1 LSDTFTKIDIEDD
14 NLHVKTVQDVQP
26 ILDLNKELR
35 NSGPSK
41 FERMSDLMHVAS
53 IPMVVVEDW
62 INNYGINVMAP
73 NADDKKRI
81 MALLNGEFKYLKT
94 RDMKL

>member
-1 LSDTFTKIDIEDD
+1 MSDTFTKIDIEDD

-26 ILDLNKELR
+26 ILDLNKAQR
-35 NSGPSK
+35 NASPGK
-41 FERMSDLMHVAS
+41 FDGIGDMAHVAR

-62 INNYGINVMAP
+62 INKYGINVMAP
-73 NADDKKRI
+73 NADDKKRM

>member
-1 LSDTFTKIDIEDD
+1 MSETFTKIDIEDD

-26 ILDLNKELR
+26 ILDLNKAQR
-35 NSGPSK
+35 NSGPGK
-41 FERMSDLMHVAS
+41 FDGIGDMAHVAR

-62 INNYGINVMAP
+62 INNYNINVMSP
-73 NADDKKRI
+73 SDDDKRRM
-81 MALLNGEFKYLKT
+81 MALLNGDFKYLKT